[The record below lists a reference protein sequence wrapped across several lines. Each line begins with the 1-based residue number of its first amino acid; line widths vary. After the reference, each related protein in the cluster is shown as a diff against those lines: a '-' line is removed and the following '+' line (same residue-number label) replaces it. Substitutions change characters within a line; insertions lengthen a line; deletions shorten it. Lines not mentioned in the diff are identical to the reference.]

1 MQKKT
6 DNQLMKLL
14 TAKDKTALKELY
26 RRYEMQVF
34 NFLLRYTG
42 RRGIAQE
49 LIQDTFTRLWFAAN
63 NFDAKRGNFKGWLY
77 TIALNL
83 ARNEMSKKEYTYQFL
98 APDEVHNYH
107 QVEVNPQT
115 PGPDDA
121 LERKEMQIS
130 VNNALGQLQPHLRE
144 VIIMK
149 NYQHLKFREI
159 AQVTETPESTL
170 KARYH
175 KAISELKKHLHTM
188 EVTTHA
194 RNV

>member
-14 TAKDKTALKELY
+14 TAKDKIALKELY

-49 LIQDTFTRLWFAAN
+49 LIQDTFTRLWFAAHT
-63 NFDAKRGNFKGWLY
+63 FDAKRGNFKGWLY

-98 APDEVHNYH
+98 APDEVHNYR
-107 QVEVNPQT
+107 QVEDDPQT
-115 PGPDDA
+115 KGPVDA
-121 LERKEMQIS
+121 LEQKEMQIS
-130 VNNALGQLQPHLRE
+130 VNNALGKLQPHLRE

-149 NYQHLKFREI
+149 NYRHLKFREI
-159 AQVTETPESTL
+159 AQVTDTPESTL

-175 KAISELKKHLHTM
+175 KAISELKKHFHTM

-194 RNV
+194 

>member
-14 TAKDKTALKELY
+14 TAKDKMALKELY

-34 NFLLRYTG
+34 NFLFRYTG
-42 RRGIAQE
+42 RRGIARE
-49 LIQDTFTRLWFAAN
+49 LIQDTFTRLWFAAHT
-63 NFDAKRGNFKGWLY
+63 FDAKKGNFKGWLY

-83 ARNEMSKKEYTYQFL
+83 ARTEMSKKEYTYQFL
-98 APDEVHNYH
+98 APDEVHNYR
-107 QVEVNPQT
+107 QVEGDPQT
-115 PGPDDA
+115 QGPDA
-121 LERKEMQIS
+121 VLEQKEMQTS
-130 VNNALGQLQPHLRE
+130 VVNALGQLQPHLRE

-159 AQVTETPESTL
+159 AQVTGTPGSTL

-175 KAISELKKHLHTM
+175 KAISELKKLLHAM

-194 RNV
+194 

>member
-1 MQKKT
+1 MKT

-26 RRYEMQVF
+26 RRYEMLVF

-42 RRGIAQE
+42 HRGIAQE
-49 LIQDTFTRLWFAAN
+49 LIQDTFTRLWFAGHT
-63 NFDAKRGNFKGWLY
+63 FDPKKGNFKAWLY

-98 APDEVHNYH
+98 PPDQVHNYH
-107 QVEVNPQT
+107 QVEDNPQT
-115 PGPDDA
+115 QSPDA
-121 LERKEMQIS
+121 VLEQKETQTS
-130 VNNALGQLQPHLRE
+130 VANALGQLQPQLRE

-149 NYQHLKFREI
+149 NYQHLKFKEI
-159 AQVTETPESTL
+159 ARVTGTPGSTL

-175 KAISELKKHLHTM
+175 KAISELKKYLHVG
-188 EVTTHA
+188 EVIDHD
-194 RNV
+194 

>member
-6 DNQLMKLL
+6 DNELMKLL
-14 TAKDKTALKELY
+14 AGKNKMALKELY

-34 NFLLRYTG
+34 NFLSRYTG
-42 RRGIAQE
+42 HREIAQE
-49 LIQDTFTRLWFAAN
+49 LIQDTFTRLWFASHT
-63 NFDAKRGNFKGWLY
+63 FDQKKGNFKAWLY

-98 APDEVHNYH
+98 EPTEIHNY
-107 QVEVNPQT
+107 QKVEDDVHTGNRGPNAVLEQKEIQT
-115 PGPDDA
+115 
-121 LERKEMQIS
+121 S
-130 VNNALGQLQPHLRE
+130 VANALGKLQPHLRE

-159 AQVTETPESTL
+159 ARVTKTPESTL

-175 KAISELKKHLHTM
+175 KAISELKKYLQTR
-188 EVTTHA
+188 EVTNHA
-194 RNV
+194 

>member
-14 TAKDKTALKELY
+14 TAKDKIALKELY

-34 NFLLRYTG
+34 NFLFRYTG
-42 RRGIAQE
+42 HRAIAQE
-49 LIQDTFTRLWFAAN
+49 LIQDTFTRLWFAAHT
-63 NFDAKRGNFKGWLY
+63 FDAKKGNFKGWLY

-98 APDEVHNYH
+98 APDEVHNYR
-107 QVEVNPQT
+107 QVEDDPKT
-115 PGPDDA
+115 KGPDA
-121 LERKEMQIS
+121 VLEQKEMQTS
-130 VNNALGQLQPHLRE
+130 VAYALGQLQPHLRE
-144 VIIMK
+144 VILMK
-149 NYQHLKFREI
+149 NYQHLKFKEI
-159 AQVTETPESTL
+159 AQVTGTPESTL

-175 KAISELKKHLHTM
+175 KAISELKKRLHAM

-194 RNV
+194 

>member
-14 TAKDKTALKELY
+14 TAKDKMALKELY

-34 NFLLRYTG
+34 NFLFRYTG
-42 RRGIAQE
+42 NRGIAQE
-49 LIQDTFTRLWFAAN
+49 LIQDTFTRLWFAAHK
-63 NFDAKRGNFKGWLY
+63 FDAKKGNFKGWLY

-98 APDEVHNYH
+98 APNEVHNFN
-107 QVEVNPQT
+107 QAEDDLQT
-115 PGPDDA
+115 KGPDA
-121 LERKEMQIS
+121 VLEQKEMQTS
-130 VNNALGQLQPHLRE
+130 VANALGQLQPHLRE
-144 VIIMK
+144 VIVMK
-149 NYQHLKFREI
+149 NYQHLKFKEI
-159 AQVTETPESTL
+159 AQVTSTPESTL

-175 KAISELKKHLHTM
+175 KAISELKKLLHHAM

-194 RNV
+194 

>member
-1 MQKKT
+1 MKT

-14 TAKDKTALKELY
+14 INKDKMALKELY

-42 RRGIAQE
+42 HRGIAQE
-49 LIQDTFTRLWFAAN
+49 LIQDTFTRLWFAGHT
-63 NFDAKRGNFKGWLY
+63 FDPKKGNFKAWLY

-98 APDEVHNYH
+98 PPDQVHNYH
-107 QVEVNPQT
+107 QVEDNPQT
-115 PGPDDA
+115 QSPDAA
-121 LERKEMQIS
+121 LEQKEIQTS
-130 VNNALGQLQPHLRE
+130 VANALGQLQPQLRE

-149 NYQHLKFREI
+149 NYQHLKFKEI
-159 AQVTETPESTL
+159 ARVTGTPGSTL

-175 KAISELKKHLHTM
+175 KAISELKKYLHAG
-188 EVTTHA
+188 EVIDHD
-194 RNV
+194 

>member
-6 DNQLMKLL
+6 DNELMKLM
-14 TAKDKTALKELY
+14 AGKNKMALKELY

-34 NFLLRYTG
+34 NFLFRYTG
-42 RRGIAQE
+42 HREIAQE
-49 LIQDTFTRLWFAAN
+49 LIQDTFTRLWFASHT
-63 NFDAKRGNFKGWLY
+63 FDQKKGSFKGWLY

-98 APDEVHNYH
+98 EPGEIHNCREFEDD
-107 QVEVNPQT
+107 VQT
-115 PGPDDA
+115 REGGPDA
-121 LERKEMQIS
+121 VLEKREIQTSIA
-130 VNNALGQLQPHLRE
+130 NALGQLQPHLKE

-149 NYQHLKFREI
+149 NYQHLKFKEI
-159 AQVTETPESTL
+159 AHVTKTPESTL

-175 KAISELKKHLHTM
+175 KAISELKKYLNTR

-194 RNV
+194 

>member
-1 MQKKT
+1 MQRKTKT

-14 TAKDKTALKELY
+14 TAKDKMALKELY

-49 LIQDTFTRLWFAAN
+49 LIQDTFTRLWFAAHT
-63 NFDAKRGNFKGWLY
+63 FDTKKGNFKGWLY

-83 ARNEMSKKEYTYQFL
+83 ARNEMSKKEYSYQFL

-107 QVEVNPQT
+107 QGEDDPQT
-115 PGPDDA
+115 KGPDA
-121 LERKEMQIS
+121 VLEQKEMQIS

-159 AQVTETPESTL
+159 AQVTDIPESTL

-175 KAISELKKHLHTM
+175 KAISELKKHFHVM
-188 EVTTHA
+188 EVINHA
-194 RNV
+194 